1 MANDR
6 ATTGKENKTVVA
18 LEPLREIMS
27 FAKEKRAEIIPQHL
41 FLNFFPQAEKTVPLN
56 AYYNTK
62 AMHFKSIAD

>member
-1 MANDR
+1 LANDR

-41 FLNFFPQAEKTVPLN
+41 FLNFFPQAKELR
-56 AYYNTK
+56 
-62 AMHFKSIAD
+62 SI